1 MMTKKELSQ
10 LAQELITTRLGKGE
24 VVSMDW
30 AVQELINGRGEISG
44 KGVPFYE
51 LCAREYVYEVVKREV
66 GKYDPRDTEDVQEQL
81 ILEGYDHLRVA
92 YSVLRDDERLLV
104 PIGNLSDEELKAR
117 AAEFRAQAMGLSDH
131 AKEIDRYLSVR

>member
-1 MMTKKELSQ
+1 MMTKKELGQ

-44 KGVPFYE
+44 TGVPFYE

-66 GKYDPRDTEDVQEQL
+66 GRYDEPEPQEQL
-81 ILEGYDHLRVA
+81 IFEGYIHLRVA
-92 YSVLRDDERLLV
+92 YSVLRNDERVLV
-104 PIGNLSDEELKAR
+104 PVTDLSDAELKSR
-117 AAEFRAQAMGLSDH
+117 AEEYRVQADGLREH
-131 AKEIDRYLSVR
+131 AKEIDKYVASR